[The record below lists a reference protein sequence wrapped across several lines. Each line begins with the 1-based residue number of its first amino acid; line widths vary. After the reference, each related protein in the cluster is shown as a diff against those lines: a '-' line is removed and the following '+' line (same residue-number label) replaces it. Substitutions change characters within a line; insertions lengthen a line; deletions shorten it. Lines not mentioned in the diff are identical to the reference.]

1 MKRLIMAM
9 VATAALAGCRMTDGD
24 TAARVRDARDV
35 CEVSANVT
43 RFPARKKVIGFGWDT
58 CSRTAGELAD
68 RADQLA
74 ALGLDGVGFQ
84 IKHRPKEGKVASY
97 NSVVYQ
103 AKPFEPLDEFWENTN
118 DIKRLCATKLT
129 DNFVLCSLFFEK
141 RTPFEDEEFWRL
153 ACEKIAMFAKIAK
166 IGGAKGILID
176 TEDYGGSGQFY
187 WHPKDCRHDPKET
200 GRYARMRGR
209 QLMEAV
215 AKEYPDCKVLS
226 TWLLSNQSRKSYQDA
241 YNGQRAR
248 AEAEADLFV
257 PFMEGFLEG
266 LGPDMTLTDGDEA
279 GYYWEAARREFFYD
293 YFAMKQLC
301 PKVLD
306 PALSAKYALQVKAG
320 FGLYLDSYTLP
331 EKNGWAKGP
340 LDGSRLRHFELN
352 LRQAL
357 EVTDEYV
364 WLWGE
369 RYAFADWKGCADK
382 RHVSPTWEEALPG
395 FSATVNFLKNPKCY
409 GESLYRARLAEG
421 AKLENLIRPS
431 AVATNA
437 AGVLAECPKP
447 WRVSQRERKDGYT
460 GKFTQLTTGGQSGG
474 LAVKAEYVFA
484 GSLTLPGMEPEKGA
498 IYRASVWFK
507 TSEGIRP
514 SFKVTHV
521 TQGHPIWN
529 DGGGWMA
536 QGAKHAD
543 GNGVSVSAG
552 DPGKDGWREAVIYFR
567 GERFDASVSLSAN
580 LGRRMFEGEYA
591 IVSDPA

>member
-1 MKRLIMAM
+1 MA
-9 VATAALAGCRMTDGD
+9 AAAFAGCRMTEDN
-24 TAARVRDARDV
+24 ASARVRSACDV
-35 CEVSANVT
+35 CAINPDVM
-43 RFPARKKVIGFGWDT
+43 RFPARKKVIGLGWDT
-58 CSRTAGELAD
+58 GPRTPGELAD

-74 ALGLDGVGFQ
+74 AMGLDGVVFGV
-84 IKHRPKEGKVASY
+84 KHKPKDGTVSRY
-97 NSVVYQ
+97 NSFVYQ
-103 AKPFEPLDEFWENTN
+103 AKPFEPLDDFWENTN

-129 DNFVLCSLFFEK
+129 DNFVSCALFFEK

-166 IGGAKGILID
+166 IGGAKGIMID
-176 TEDYGGSGQFY
+176 TEDYGGAGQFY
-187 WHPKDCRHDPKET
+187 WHPKDCKHDPKET
-200 GRYARMRGR
+200 ARYARMRGR

-226 TWLLSNQSRKSYQDA
+226 MWLLSNQSRRSYQDT

-306 PALSAKYALQVKAG
+306 PALNAKYALQVKAG

-431 AVATNA
+431 AVATNPS
-437 AGVLAECPKP
+437 GELAECPKP
-447 WRVSQRERKDGYT
+447 WRVSQRPRKDGYT
-460 GKFTQLTTGGQSGG
+460 GRFTQLASGG
-474 LAVKAEYVFA
+474 KSGGVAVKAEYVFA
-484 GSLTLPGMEPEKGA
+484 GSLTLPGMDVEKGA
-498 IYRASVWFK
+498 AYRASVWFK
-507 TSEGIRP
+507 TSKGIAP

-521 TQGHPIWN
+521 TQAHPIWN

-543 GNGVSVSAG
+543 GNGVSVFAG
-552 DPGKDGWREAVIYFR
+552 EPGKDGWREAVIYFR
-567 GERFDASVSLSAN
+567 GEPFDASVSLSAN

-591 IVSDPA
+591 IVSDPAIVKVSK